1 MTQPLIAAPSQFAPK
16 IAPQGITGN
25 TNITGNNN
33 ITGETK
39 ITKFNEMSLNSFGHE
54 VAHNFGADHNREA
67 FQNTDFKAP
76 YEDAY
81 GYWIKVQRHKYTSTA
96 PRYK

>member
-1 MTQPLIAAPSQFAPK
+1 MY
-16 IAPQGITGN
+16 
-25 TNITGNNN
+25 
-33 ITGETK
+33 
-39 ITKFNEMSLNSFGHE
+39 LNSFGHE

>member
-25 TNITGNNN
+25 KN

-39 ITKFNEMSLNSFGHE
+39 ITKFNEMYLNSFGHE

-81 GYWIKVQRHKYTSTA
+81 GYWIKVRPPNTQIHKYSSWIQIL
-96 PRYK
+96 RL

>member
-1 MTQPLIAAPSQFAPK
+1 MTQPLIAEPSQFAPK

-25 TNITGNNN
+25 KN
-33 ITGETK
+33 ITGETNYYK
-39 ITKFNEMSLNSFGHE
+39 ITKFNEMYLNSFGHE

-81 GYWIKVQRHKYTSTA
+81 GYWIKVRPQIHKYSTWIQK
-96 PRYK
+96 RL

>member
-1 MTQPLIAAPSQFAPK
+1 MY
-16 IAPQGITGN
+16 
-25 TNITGNNN
+25 
-33 ITGETK
+33 
-39 ITKFNEMSLNSFGHE
+39 LNSFGHE

-81 GYWIKVQRHKYTSTA
+81 GYWIKVRPQVAPKYKLETAILFCKLLSLHCVYRTWRKVQGQRMTE
-96 PRYK
+96 

>member
-1 MTQPLIAAPSQFAPK
+1 MY
-16 IAPQGITGN
+16 
-25 TNITGNNN
+25 
-33 ITGETK
+33 
-39 ITKFNEMSLNSFGHE
+39 LNSFGHE

-81 GYWIKVQRHKYTSTA
+81 GYWIKVRPQIHKYINTA
-96 PRYK
+96 SGYIRPVSLQPTGASESSGYRTIMAYNGFGHHTR